1 MTSFKI
7 PIRQN
12 QKLKKIVELV
22 EKDVELQTYWKC
34 SNIVA
39 IDRLGFS
46 DHGPTHVR
54 IVANIGLKLLR
65 MLVESGVKPSIARDY
80 ENMNNDDAEV
90 VVFMASI
97 LHDVGHAIHRENHEN
112 YSIPLSIPII
122 ERTLK
127 SIYPVE
133 ARTILKSEILHAMI
147 SHQRDILPLTLEA
160 GIIRVAD
167 ALDMQ
172 EGRARIPFQAGEINI
187 YSVSAL
193 AVENV
198 QIRKGSEE
206 NNEKV
211 IVVEISL
218 TNSSGIF
225 QIDEMLK
232 KKMKNTGLEKYLQI
246 KVNISGKSEKRIIDE
261 FEI

>member
-1 MTSFKI
+1 MITFKI
-7 PIRQN
+7 PTRQN
-12 QKLKKIVELV
+12 KKLKKIVEII

-54 IVANIGLKLLR
+54 IVSNIGLKFLR
-65 MLVESGVKPSIARDY
+65 MLVESGVKPSIVQDY
-80 ENMNNDDAEV
+80 RLDNDDAEI

-97 LHDVGHAIHRENHEN
+97 LHDIGHAVHRENHEAF
-112 YSIPLSIPII
+112 SIPLAIPII

-127 SIYPVE
+127 DLYSIE
-133 ARTILKSEILHAMI
+133 NQTIVRSEILHAII
-147 SHQRDILPLTLEA
+147 SHRRDLMPSTLEA
-160 GIIRVAD
+160 GIVRVAD

-193 AVENV
+193 AIDNV
-198 QIRKGSEE
+198 TIRKGIEK
-206 NNEKV
+206 NKEKV
-211 IVVEISL
+211 IVIEISL

-232 KKMKNTGLEKYLQI
+232 KKMKNTGLEQYLQI
-246 KVNISGKSEKRIIDE
+246 KVNLSGKSEKRIIEE
-261 FEI
+261 FEV